1 MSRMTS
7 APDAPAASEAPSLS
21 GGASLRPGVP
31 DTLRVLRALCW
42 LRWRTLVNTLDR
54 SGRRDL
60 LERFSRTI
68 ESLGPILVAVLA
80 VPAFLAAAAL
90 GAFAGASLV
99 TGRLPELWGAV
110 RVALVALL
118 VVAVTVPLVA
128 PGGRQLAGM
137 RRLLLLPISRAVLY
151 VTETFAALAD
161 PWTAMAVPLVLAVPI
176 GVAWS
181 GGLLP
186 GVTTLIPGLLFVLVL
201 IGAVSLSST
210 TLQLVA
216 RNRRRAEL
224 VTLIAMLMLPMI
236 GVLPSIMSP
245 EVRRGRQR
253 QLPAAER
260 RRAPARLLPAWTQIS
275 PTEMYASAASLGA
288 ERRYREAAL
297 PVLGLVTWAA
307 ALHGATWLLFR
318 RLYDS
323 PMSAGG
329 RSSADAG
336 DVRLARIPGLSPAA
350 AAIAMAQV
358 RLVLRSVRGRTCLL
372 GPLLLFA
379 VFGALTLSRG
389 DLGPMAVLTDRGGI
403 GLALFVAFF
412 SLVSMH
418 PIVVNQFA
426 VDGAG
431 LTLEFLQPISG
442 RDLLR
447 GKAVGGALVSFAPAA
462 VAVLLARVVFDGGT
476 WGQWAALAFG
486 SIATYALVAPLAAT
500 MSLAFPRAVNF
511 NSMGRSSNPH
521 QLATLI
527 TLMASAFAAAPAFG
541 LAVLAAFMGRPNLAA
556 LFVGLWAAVA
566 VAAGWWLLLLV
577 DRLLEQ
583 RRENLLFVAAGR

>member
-1 MSRMTS
+1 MTS
-7 APDAPAASEAPSLS
+7 APDNSSSAGLRA
-21 GGASLRPGVP
+21 GGTGASLRAGVT
-31 DTLRVLRALCW
+31 DAVRVLRALSW

-54 SGRRDL
+54 SGRRDV

-68 ESLGPILVAVLA
+68 ESLGPILLAVLA

-90 GAFAGASLV
+90 GTFAGASLV
-99 TGRLPELWGAV
+99 SGWIPELWVAV
-110 RVALVALL
+110 RVALVGLL
-118 VVAVTVPLVA
+118 VVAVTVPFVA

-137 RRLLLLPISRAVLY
+137 RRLLLLPISRVVLY
-151 VTETFAALAD
+151 VTDAVAALTD
-161 PWTAMAVPLVLAVPI
+161 PWTALAVPLVLAVPL

-181 GGLLP
+181 AGVMP
-186 GVTTLIPGLLFVLVL
+186 GVMTLVPGILFVLVL

-210 TLQLVA
+210 SLQLVA

-224 VTLIAMLMLPMI
+224 VTLIAMLILPMI
-236 GVLPSIMSP
+236 GLLPSMMGP
-245 EVRRGRQR
+245 ERRRDRQR
-253 QLPAAER
+253 RSPAAEQR
-260 RRAPARLLPAWTQIS
+260 QAPADAPPAWTQIS
-275 PTEMYASAASLGA
+275 PTEMYASAVSLA
-288 ERRYREAAL
+288 AWRRYRETAL
-297 PVLGLVTWAA
+297 PLLGLVAWAA

-323 PMSAGG
+323 PMSVGA
-329 RSSADAG
+329 RSSVDARE
-336 DVRLARIPGLSPAA
+336 VRLARIPGLSPAA

-358 RLVLRSVRGRTCLL
+358 RLVLRSVRGRTCLV
-372 GPLLLFA
+372 GPLLIF
-379 VFGALTLSRG
+379 VIFGTLTLSRG
-389 DLGPMAVLTDRGGI
+389 DLGPMAILTDRGGI
-403 GLALFVAFF
+403 GLAVFVAFF
-412 SLVSMH
+412 SLLSMH
-418 PIVVNQFA
+418 PVVANQFA

-447 GKAVGGALVSFAPAA
+447 GKAVGGALASLAPAA
-462 VAVLLARVVFDGGT
+462 VVLLLARVAFNGGT
-476 WGQWAALAFG
+476 WGQWTALAFG
-486 SIATYALVAPLAAT
+486 CIATYALVAPLAAT

-527 TLMASAFAAAPAFG
+527 TLLATALAAAPAFG
-541 LAVLAAFMGRPNLAA
+541 LAVLAALMGDPNLAA
-556 LFVGLWAAVA
+556 LFVGLWAVVA
-566 VAAGWWLLLLV
+566 VAAGWWLLTPV